1 MKVPRV
7 LILGAN
13 GLIGSSLFKY
23 FRMKDNLNVFGTV
36 RILNS
41 TFDESIIGGVDFLN
55 TEESLN
61 VISEI
66 APSVLINCV
75 GITKHSINYK
85 KITEVSFIN
94 SIFPHLL
101 SDFSKVQNFKLIHI
115 SSDCVFSGERGN
127 YSELDYPDS
136 NDLYGKSKFLGEL
149 DGRNGSITIRTST
162 IGHEK
167 LTKYG
172 LLEWFL
178 SQNTSCKGFSKAFF
192 SGLTTLELAD
202 IIYKYFI
209 FDDSVYGLYNLAGPK
224 INKFDLLKI
233 IARVYLKDIEIQKD
247 QTFCIDRSLNANKF
261 NNKFG
266 YFSKNWDLMIKEMKE
281 DAIL

>member
-85 KITEVSFIN
+85 KIAEVSFIN

-266 YFSKNWDLMIKEMKE
+266 YFGKNWDLMIKEMKE

>member
-266 YFSKNWDLMIKEMKE
+266 YFGKNWDLMIKEMKE

>member
-1 MKVPRV
+1 MKAPRV

-13 GLIGSSLFKY
+13 GLIGSTLFRYLQK
-23 FRMKDNLNVFGTV
+23 KNNLNVFGSV
-36 RILNS
+36 RKLDSVID
-41 TFDESIIGGVDFLN
+41 TSIIEGVNFLN
-55 TEESLN
+55 TEESFN

-66 APSVLINCV
+66 TPSVVINCV
-75 GITKHSINYK
+75 GITKHSIHYK
-85 KITEVSFIN
+85 KIGEVSFIN
-94 SIFPHLL
+94 TIFPHLL
-101 SDFSKVQNFKLIHI
+101 SDFSKAQNFKLIHI
-115 SSDCVFSGERGN
+115 SSDCVFSGERGD
-127 YSELDYPDS
+127 YSELDYSDS
-136 NDLYGKSKFLGEL
+136 KDLYGKSKFLGEL
-149 DGRNGSITIRTST
+149 DGRNGIITIRTST

-178 SQNTSCKGFSKAFF
+178 SQNASCKGFSKAFF

-233 IARVYLKDIEIQKD
+233 IARVYVKDIEIQKD
-247 QTFCIDRSLNANKF
+247 QIFCIDRSLNASKF

-266 YFSKNWDLMIKEMKE
+266 YFGKNWDLMIKEMKE

>member
-1 MKVPRV
+1 MKAPRV

-13 GLIGSSLFKY
+13 GLIGSTLFRYLQK
-23 FRMKDNLNVFGTV
+23 KNNLNVFGSV
-36 RILNS
+36 RKLDSVID
-41 TFDESIIGGVDFLN
+41 TSIIEGVNFLN
-55 TEESLN
+55 TEESFN

-66 APSVLINCV
+66 TPSVVINCV
-75 GITKHSINYK
+75 GITKHSIHYK
-85 KITEVSFIN
+85 KIGEVSFIN
-94 SIFPHLL
+94 TIFPHLL
-101 SDFSKVQNFKLIHI
+101 SDFSKAQNFKLIHI
-115 SSDCVFSGERGN
+115 SSDCVFSGERGD
-127 YSELDYPDS
+127 YSELDYSDS
-136 NDLYGKSKFLGEL
+136 KDLYGKSKFLGEL
-149 DGRNGSITIRTST
+149 DGRNGIITIRTST

-178 SQNTSCKGFSKAFF
+178 SQNASCKGFSKAFF

-209 FDDSVYGLYNLAGPK
+209 VDDSVYGLYNLAGPK

-233 IARVYLKDIEIQKD
+233 IARVYVKDIEIQKD
-247 QTFCIDRSLNANKF
+247 QIFCIDRSLNASKF

-266 YFSKNWDLMIKEMKE
+266 YFGKNWDLMIKEMKE

>member
-233 IARVYLKDIEIQKD
+233 IARVYVKDIEIQKD